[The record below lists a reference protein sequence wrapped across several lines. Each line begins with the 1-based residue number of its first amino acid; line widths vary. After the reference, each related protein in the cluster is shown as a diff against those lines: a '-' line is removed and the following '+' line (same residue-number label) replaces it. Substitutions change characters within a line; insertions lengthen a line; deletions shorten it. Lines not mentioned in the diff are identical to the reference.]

1 MSLTHRFL
9 KGCRQVHLY
18 LGVFTAPALLFFAI
32 TGGLQ
37 TFSLHETARGSS
49 YVPPR
54 WLAVAAQ
61 LHKKQAMAVPVHK
74 LRPAADPAAERM
86 ANAAPVPAAARPAA
100 EAARPKAGNPLPLKI
115 FTALVAL
122 ALALSTLSGLY
133 LSWKYTRQ
141 AGRIVAFFLAGT
153 AVPVLLALV

>member
-9 KGCRQVHLY
+9 KGCRLVHLY

-37 TFSLHETARGSS
+37 TFNLHETVRGGS
-49 YVPPR
+49 YAPPK

-61 LHKKQAMAVPVHK
+61 LHKKQTLDVPMHT
-74 LRPAADPAAERM
+74 LRPAADPA
-86 ANAAPVPAAARPAA
+86 VVARPAA

-115 FTALVAL
+115 FSALVAL

-141 AGRIVAFFLAGT
+141 AGRIVGFFLAGI
-153 AVPVLLALV
+153 AVPVLLALA